1 MGFYIFSRFTRN
13 QSPAPFLFDIFITMI
28 RKDIYKIDIQDGL
41 YFLVFHKT
49 FNGGFGSAV
58 SLYINEYEYLKF
70 DCFGEDKGHY
80 HIYDNITNETIYF
93 TEKTCDEQ
101 ITRTSYE
108 LINNIGFYLNKSNI
122 EGIKNFKIS
131 FKDFIN
137 KIEEVKNKM
146 LEYEYN
152 FYSTLR

>member
-1 MGFYIFSRFTRN
+1 MTPPQKFTQFFPISSN
-13 QSPAPFLFDIFITMI
+13 
-28 RKDIYKIDIQDGL
+28 
-41 YFLVFHKT
+41 
-49 FNGGFGSAV
+49 
-58 SLYINEYEYLKF
+58 LKF

-93 TEKTCDEQ
+93 TEKTCEEQ

-131 FKDFIN
+131 FKDI
-137 KIEEVKNKM
+137 
-146 LEYEYN
+146 
-152 FYSTLR
+152 

>member
-1 MGFYIFSRFTRN
+1 
-13 QSPAPFLFDIFITMI
+13 MI

-58 SLYINEYEYLKF
+58 SLYINEFEYLKF
-70 DCFGEDKGHY
+70 DCFGENEGHY
-80 HIYDNITNETIYF
+80 HIYDDITNEIIYF
-93 TEKTCDEQ
+93 IEKTCEEQ

-108 LINNIGFYLNKSNI
+108 LINNIDTYLNKSKNVD
-122 EGIKNFKIS
+122 IKNFKINH
-131 FKDFIN
+131 KDFID
-137 KIEEVKNKM
+137 KIDDVKNKM